1 MPELLAWNFY
11 REVVELVRRPTAMR
25 KIHYFSVGHQFF
37 KISPILSLFM
47 TGAENLFIYW
57 SGKRQFQQIYQTGKR
72 PGRIS
77 LGHLDKVYQNLELS
91 KSKSKV

>member
-1 MPELLAWNFY
+1 
-11 REVVELVRRPTAMR
+11 
-25 KIHYFSVGHQFF
+25 
-37 KISPILSLFM
+37 M

-91 KSKSKV
+91 KSKSKVWSLCHLKYSEIVYVYNIYILYIYIYI